1 MRQRNENWRATQRW
15 DTGLWSAATCRRFPF
30 FFVAG
35 SDCAREVSRREESR
49 KRKTVRQGPRPLRE
63 DGYGARTATAAIS
76 NRVAGVA
83 RDSLYWGRDRSCV
96 IATNPW
102 WQIVAPSFQ
111 RTRHPSTY
119 PNRTAMPTKIQALR
133 PPAEV
138 LFAEELAALEKADKY
153 ARPPGWKLSPKAVR
167 AFICGVKNPPI
178 QRKFFGDDVLIE
190 RAIIGLAG
198 NRGLLLVGEPGTA
211 KSMLSELLAAAIS
224 SCSTNTIQGSSGT
237 TEDQIKYS
245 WNYALLLAEGP
256 SRRALV
262 PGPLHVGMSQG
273 LIVRFEE
280 VTRCPPEI
288 QDVLIS
294 IISEKL
300 MMVPELE
307 GSERVLLAQPG
318 FNIIATANIRDRG
331 VHEMSSALKR
341 RFNFETVHPIAELDQ
356 EVTLVSEQCG
366 RLLAESDAP
375 VEITRDV
382 VELLVTAFHHLREG
396 VTADGV

>member
-1 MRQRNENWRATQRW
+1 M
-15 DTGLWSAATCRRFPF
+15 SKKP
-30 FFVAG
+30 
-35 SDCAREVSRREESR
+35 
-49 KRKTVRQGPRPLRE
+49 TV
-63 DGYGARTATAAIS
+63 
-76 NRVAGVA
+76 
-83 RDSLYWGRDRSCV
+83 
-96 IATNPW
+96 
-102 WQIVAPSFQ
+102 
-111 RTRHPSTY
+111 
-119 PNRTAMPTKIQALR
+119 LR

-138 LFAEELAALEKADKY
+138 YYAGELAALAKADKEP
-153 ARPPGWKLSPKAVR
+153 RPAGWKLSPKAVR
-167 AFICGVKNPPI
+167 SFICGSKSPKI
-178 QRKFFGDDVLIE
+178 ERKFFGDDVLVE

-224 SCSTNTIQGSSGT
+224 GCSTNTIQGSSGT

-256 SRRALV
+256 TRRALV
-262 PGPLHVGMSQG
+262 PGPLHVGMSEG

-300 MMVPELE
+300 MMVPELA
-307 GSERVLLAQPG
+307 GDDRVLLAKPG

-341 RFNFETVHPIAELDQ
+341 RFNFETVHPIGELVQ
-356 EVTLVSEQCG
+356 EVSLVSEQCHQ
-366 RLLAESDAP
+366 LLAEAGAEVKID
-375 VEITRDV
+375 RKV
-382 VELLVTAFHHLREG
+382 VEVLVTAFHDLREG
-396 VTADGV
+396 VTADGVQVEKPTTVMSTAEAVSVALQASLDAFYYGTGSLSTEDIGRHLVGAVIKDNPDDLKKLKHYFDIVVRQRGKDQGGPWADLGKARKWLR